1 MARSDVVRN
10 YGGVSADERRAERRR
25 RLLAAGRE
33 AWGGSGLGE
42 VTVRGV
48 CASAGLQPRYFYEHF
63 PDRGALVGAV
73 ADEVRTELFT
83 TLVESSLAVDGD
95 LGERLRAALA
105 AFFGIIA
112 ADPSLHR
119 IMSTDLAG
127 VPGLEKRRLE
137 TLNLVADLILEYGG
151 IGQGV
156 GGRSVAD
163 GNDGG
168 VSNDGDS
175 GIDEAA
181 SAVPADGL
189 DPRPA
194 ALFVAGGVNH
204 LLDNWLEAPEGSPE
218 ELADLCTR
226 LCLLLVRDARDSR
239 YGREA
244 RDAAAVP
251 QPPR

>member
-1 MARSDVVRN
+1 M
-10 YGGVSADERRAERRR
+10 
-25 RLLAAGRE
+25 
-33 AWGGSGLGE
+33 
-42 VTVRGV
+42 
-48 CASAGLQPRYFYEHF
+48 
-63 PDRGALVGAV
+63 
-73 ADEVRTELFT
+73 
-83 TLVESSLAVDGD
+83 
-95 LGERLRAALA
+95 
-105 AFFGIIA
+105 
-112 ADPSLHR
+112 
-119 IMSTDLAG
+119 
-127 VPGLEKRRLE
+127 
-137 TLNLVADLILEYGG
+137 
-151 IGQGV
+151 
-156 GGRSVAD
+156 
-163 GNDGG
+163 
-168 VSNDGDS
+168 SNDGDS